1 MSEPAL
7 KLVPNEDGE
16 IVQDACA
23 ECARLRGM
31 VFNGEQDMRNLEK
44 DLRSWRDKYDRL
56 LKDRDEERMADPQR
70 PQILEVFDHWR
81 EKCRHPNAR
90 FDGKRFDLI
99 KTRLRDFT
107 VDELKM
113 AIDGASV
120 DAYVDPKGKR
130 HDRLGL
136 ILESAERVEDFANR
150 WHRHQKRQEAVA

>member
-16 IVQDACA
+16 IVHDACG
-23 ECARLRGM
+23 ECARLRGV
-31 VFNGEQDMRNLEK
+31 VFDKEQDLRNLEK
-44 DLRSWRDKYDRL
+44 DLRNWRDKYDRL
-56 LKDRDEERMADPQR
+56 LKDKDEERMSDPQR
-70 PQILEVFDHWR
+70 PQVLEVFDHWR
-81 EKCRHPNAR
+81 ERCNHKNSR

-107 VDELKM
+107 VEELKM

-120 DAYVDPKGKR
+120 DAYVDPKGKK

-136 ILESAERVEDFANR
+136 ILESAERVEDFCNR
-150 WHRHQKRQEAVA
+150 WHRWQKRQAA

>member
-16 IVQDACA
+16 LVHDENA
-23 ECARLRGM
+23 ETARLRGLL
-31 VFNGEQDMRNLEK
+31 FNAEQDMRNLEK

-56 LKDRDEERMADPQR
+56 LKDKDEERMGDPQR
-70 PQILEVFDHWR
+70 PQVLEVFDYWR
-81 EKCRHPNAR
+81 EKCRHMNSR

-99 KTRLRDFT
+99 KTRLRDFS
-107 VDELKM
+107 VEELKM

-150 WHRHQKRQEAVA
+150 WHRWQKRNAA